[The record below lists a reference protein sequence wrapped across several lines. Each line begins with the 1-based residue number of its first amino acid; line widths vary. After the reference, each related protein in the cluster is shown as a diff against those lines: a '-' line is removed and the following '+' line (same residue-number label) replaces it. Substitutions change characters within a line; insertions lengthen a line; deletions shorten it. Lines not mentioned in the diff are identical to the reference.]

1 MDVTERQVTT
11 TPIEDP
17 RDPRVDDYRALA
29 SPGRGRR
36 QDVFVVEGL
45 NPVRLLLASRFR
57 TRSLLLVPSALDV
70 LRDELARVGSA
81 VPVYT
86 AGHAL
91 LRTITGF
98 NFHGGHLAI
107 GERAAEPPL
116 AELLAPPG
124 PRALV
129 VMERLSNPDNVGG
142 VLRNAAAFGAAAA
155 LLSPGCAD
163 PRYRRAIRVS
173 MGSALVV
180 PFARLAEWPQDLE
193 RLRAAGYTLVAL
205 SPRAGATDIADVA
218 ARRVAILVG
227 HESDGL
233 GDPALASADVI
244 ARIPMAPGV
253 DSLNAA
259 AASAVALHRLTLWR

>member
-1 MDVTERQVTT
+1 MRLETID
-11 TPIEDP
+11 DP
-17 RDPRVDDYRALA
+17 DDARVDDYRALA
-29 SPGRGRR
+29 RPGRR
-36 QDVFVVEGL
+36 QRRDAFVVEGL

-57 TRSLLLVPSALDV
+57 TRSILVAPSGLDV
-70 LRDELARVGSA
+70 LRDDLARLDGD
-81 VPVYT
+81 VPVYV

-91 LRTITGF
+91 LRTVTGF

-107 GERAAEPPL
+107 GERAPDLPL
-116 AELLAPPG
+116 DPLLSPPG

-129 VMERLSNPDNVGG
+129 VMERLTNPDNVGG

-163 PRYRRAIRVS
+163 PLYRRAIRVS
-173 MGSALVV
+173 MGTALVV
-180 PFARLAEWPQDLE
+180 PFAALADWPRDLD
-193 RLRAAGYTLVAL
+193 RLRAAGYTIVAL
-205 SPRAGATDIADVA
+205 TPRSDATDVAHVA

-233 GDPALASADVI
+233 GGATLASADVI
-244 ARIPMAPGV
+244 ARIAMAPGV

-259 AASAVALHRLTLWR
+259 AASAVALHRLTAWR

>member
-1 MDVTERQVTT
+1 MRLAA
-11 TPIEDP
+11 IEDP
-17 RDPRVDDYRALA
+17 GDPRVDDFRALA
-29 SPGRGRR
+29 TPGRGRR
-36 QDVFVVEGL
+36 QDSFVVEGL
-45 NPVRLLLASRFR
+45 NPVRLLLRSRFP
-57 TRSLLLVPSALDV
+57 TRSLLFVPSALDA
-70 LRDELARVGSA
+70 LRDELARLDPA

-116 AELLAPPG
+116 AELLSPAG
-124 PRALV
+124 DRALV
-129 VMERLSNPDNVGG
+129 VMERLANPDNVGG
-142 VLRNAAAFGAAAA
+142 VLRNAAAFGAAAV

-163 PRYRRAIRVS
+163 PLYRRTIRVS
-173 MGSALVV
+173 MGNALVV
-180 PFARLAEWPQDLE
+180 PFATLSDWPQDLE

-205 SPRAGATDIADVA
+205 SPRADATDIADVR

-233 GDPALASADVI
+233 GRSALAWADVT

-259 AASAVALHRLTLWR
+259 AASAVALHRLTPWR